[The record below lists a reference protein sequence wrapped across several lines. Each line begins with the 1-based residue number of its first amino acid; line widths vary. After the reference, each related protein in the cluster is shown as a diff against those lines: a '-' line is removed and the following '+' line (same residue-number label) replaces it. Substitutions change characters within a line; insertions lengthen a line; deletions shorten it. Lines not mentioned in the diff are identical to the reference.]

1 MTIAFDIDGTWSKD
15 PGMWRW
21 VANVMADTGHNPII
35 VTGRDKWSP
44 DMDRMGGLGYFKIF
58 YCGGTP
64 KEEFMKSKGITVDVW
79 IDNEPW
85 LICPS
90 KQLQPAKDEDL

>member
-1 MTIAFDIDGTWSKD
+1 MTIAFDIDGTWSRA
-15 PGMWRW
+15 PEMWID
-21 VANVMADTGHNPII
+21 VANMMARYGHRPII

-44 DMDRMGGLGYFKIF
+44 DIDRMKLWSLEIH
-58 YCGGTP
+58 YCGRTP